1 MLEIIK
7 GYKSPDYDTMKLDD
21 VKEEVGRW
29 AVRNY
34 CKNKIPLGLI
44 KDPDLP
50 NKEIDEQTYEQT
62 LNKIRP
68 RIYRII
74 GDMILPL

>member
-1 MLEIIK
+1 LLEIIK

-50 NKEIDEQTYEQT
+50 NKEIDEKKTNIKQ
-62 LNKIRP
+62 NKTKNI
-68 RIYRII
+68 
-74 GDMILPL
+74 